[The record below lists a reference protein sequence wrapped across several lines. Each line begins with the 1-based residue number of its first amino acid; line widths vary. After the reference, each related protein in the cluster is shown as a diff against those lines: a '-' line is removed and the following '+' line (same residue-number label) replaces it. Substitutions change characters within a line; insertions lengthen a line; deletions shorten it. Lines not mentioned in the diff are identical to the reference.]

1 MGDLLPPFAA
11 ERRSL
16 ARAVLREFELYGY
29 SLVTAPAFEHAEAIE
44 RGLETMD
51 PRELLRFVDPDSGEV
66 AVLRPDITPQI
77 ARIVASRLR
86 DTPGPFRLC
95 YDGRVIRRRRG
106 RARRHKQISQV
117 GVELVGWPS
126 PAADTEVI
134 SLAHHACRQV
144 GLRDFRVE
152 LSHVSLAHS
161 LLADVPEVARAQIG
175 EALARKDVAAIDAI
189 AREARASTDTRRR
202 LRALAGMH
210 GDVAVLERATSKL
223 TWRHAQQALRTLR
236 DVVGSLSGRGLDR
249 CLGVDLSE
257 TRGSSYYTGVSFSLL
272 AEGPGEALG
281 GGGRYDN
288 LIARYGDAAP
298 ATGFALDLDNLQW
311 ALRHA
316 AVPPRGSEIVTLALA
331 ATTPKQRDPAAEFL
345 RRNGIGVAVIEA
357 SDAMHALAFA
367 RAWSY
372 AGALILG
379 SDGAHGL
386 RAHDGRKRRFAGST
400 WNDPRELRAWFAAP
414 RSDQDE

>member
-66 AVLRPDITPQI
+66 AVLRPDITPQV

-126 PAADTEVI
+126 PGADTEI
-134 SLAHHACRQV
+134 ITLAHHACTRV

-161 LLADVPEVARAQIG
+161 LLADVPDLARPQIV
-175 EALARKDVAAIDAI
+175 EALARKDVAAIDAL
-189 AREARASTDTRRR
+189 ARGGHVSADTRKR
-202 LRALAGMH
+202 LRTLAGMH
-210 GDVAVLERATSKL
+210 GDVAILERATSKL
-223 TWRHAQQALRTLR
+223 KWRHAQQALRTLR
-236 DVVGSLSGRGLDR
+236 DIASTLSRRGLDG

-288 LIARYGDAAP
+288 LIARYGDPAP
-298 ATGFALDLDNLQW
+298 ATGFALDLENLQW

-316 AVPPRGSEIVTLALA
+316 AVPPRGSEIVTLALSA
-331 ATTPKQRDPAAEFL
+331 AAPRERDAAAEIL
-345 RRNGIGVAVIEA
+345 RRSGIGVAVIEA
-357 SDAMHALAFA
+357 SDATHALAFA

-379 SDGAHGL
+379 RDGAHGL
-386 RAHDGRKRRFAGST
+386 RTYDGRQRRFADST

-414 RSDQDE
+414 RSDRDE